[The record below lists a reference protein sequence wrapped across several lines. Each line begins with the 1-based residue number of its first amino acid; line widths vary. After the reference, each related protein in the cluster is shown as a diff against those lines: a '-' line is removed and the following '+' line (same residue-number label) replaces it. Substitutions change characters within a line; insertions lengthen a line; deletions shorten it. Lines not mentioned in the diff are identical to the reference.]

1 MKTCPMGQLQ
11 IKPLKGPERFADRIL
26 FLGYPLRD
34 FIYALEFLLPVNG
47 SLIDMKMAE
56 AADKLRYLLEYVPL
70 AGNWL
75 LKKPSSFLFPS
86 SADENFTVIN
96 QMEGIASN
104 GEDFWAIYPEALM
117 TADKG
122 MMVQGG

>member
-1 MKTCPMGQLQ
+1 MICGRGLGGLCTSYVKAAICVMTMTTCPMGQLQ

-70 AGNWL
+70 AGN
-75 LKKPSSFLFPS
+75 
-86 SADENFTVIN
+86 
-96 QMEGIASN
+96 
-104 GEDFWAIYPEALM
+104 
-117 TADKG
+117 
-122 MMVQGG
+122 